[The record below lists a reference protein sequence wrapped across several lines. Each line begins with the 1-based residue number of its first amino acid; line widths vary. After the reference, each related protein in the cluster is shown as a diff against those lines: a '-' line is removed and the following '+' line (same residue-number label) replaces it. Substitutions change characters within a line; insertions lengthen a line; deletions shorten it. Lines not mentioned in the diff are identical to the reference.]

1 MTVPKTVH
9 KTTRAQLDAYKA
21 AAARLVAALERH
33 NDARAAYDKAKDN
46 HEDAR
51 RALLLNGVP
60 NLPERATSAQH
71 DAALNRATDAESR
84 ALRAAREML
93 RAAETEL
100 EAARVQER
108 AEREVLRVLTNY
120 TTE

>member
-1 MTVPKTVH
+1 M
-9 KTTRAQLDAYKA
+9 
-21 AAARLVAALERH
+21 
-33 NDARAAYDKAKDN
+33 
-46 HEDAR
+46 
-51 RALLLNGVP
+51 P

-71 DAALNRATDAESR
+71 EAALNRATDAESR